1 MQLTT
6 ALAIANGYAPN
17 SEELGKLSDIL
28 DPDLIDEAF
37 DKAGVGTVRKRRLPL
52 DMVLWSIIGMALYRN
67 TSVWDIVGQMNIMLP
82 GRRALVAPSAIPQ
95 ARQRLGE
102 HAVQS
107 VFEHTQAIWNEQA
120 EHPTWHGLRLLGVDG
135 VVWRTPDSNEN
146 QQAFKKSSNQF
157 GEQYPQVRMV
167 CQMELTSHLLTGS
180 QFDCAS
186 TNEMVLAEGL
196 IESTANHSLTLFD
209 RGFYSLGLL
218 HKWQNTGVER
228 HWLIPMRKGTQYK
241 VLRKIG
247 RHQKLI
253 ELTTTPQ
260 SRKKYPNLPE
270 TMQARMLTRTID
282 GKERTI
288 LTSMVDPLRYPS
300 EDIVELYEQRWE
312 IELGYR
318 EMKQVLLQNHYTL
331 RSKRPEMIRQ
341 ELWGILL
348 AYNIIRYQMVK
359 MASKIKGI
367 YPNQLS
373 FTSCAT
379 AIINWLY
386 TASLNSAGN
395 IPKTLEHLQEIA
407 EHYVLPIRRTERVY
421 PREVRSKPQ
430 KYARKKCQSAL
441 N

>member
-1 MQLTT
+1 KFWGCLMPVNRAQGCLLGQLAGDT
-6 ALAIANGYAPN
+6 LGSLVEFQSP
-17 SEELGKLSDIL
+17 EEIRRSY
-28 DPDLIDEAF
+28 P
-37 DKAGVGTVRKRRLPL
+37 AGVRKLADGGTWNTIAGQPT
-52 DMVLWSIIGMALYRN
+52 DDSEMALLLAR
-67 TSVWDIVGQMNIMLP
+67 MLTERGAYDP
-82 GRRALVAPSAIPQ
+82 GAALRAYQ
-95 ARQRLGE
+95 
-102 HAVQS
+102 
-107 VFEHTQAIWNEQA
+107 F
-120 EHPTWHGLRLLGVDG
+120 WH
-135 VVWRTPDSNEN
+135 DSDP
-146 QQAFKKSSNQF
+146 FDL
-157 GEQYPQVRMV
+157 RMV

-331 RSKRPEMIRQ
+331 R
-341 ELWGILL
+341 
-348 AYNIIRYQMVK
+348 
-359 MASKIKGI
+359 
-367 YPNQLS
+367 
-373 FTSCAT
+373 
-379 AIINWLY
+379 
-386 TASLNSAGN
+386 
-395 IPKTLEHLQEIA
+395 
-407 EHYVLPIRRTERVY
+407 
-421 PREVRSKPQ
+421 
-430 KYARKKCQSAL
+430 
-441 N
+441 